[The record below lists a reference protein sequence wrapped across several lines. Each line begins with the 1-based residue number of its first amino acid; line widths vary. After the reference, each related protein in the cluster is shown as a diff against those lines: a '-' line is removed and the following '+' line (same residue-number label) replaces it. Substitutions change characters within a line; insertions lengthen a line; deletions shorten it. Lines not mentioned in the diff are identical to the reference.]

1 MLALAFCLLSQTD
14 ASSPELS
21 NFHQV
26 NAGLYRGAQPRAGG
40 LRRLKSLGVRTI
52 LNLRGGDAETRA
64 EGDEARQL
72 GLRYYNVALP
82 DLSAPS
88 DKNVEQALA
97 IINQAEN
104 QPVFVH
110 CHHGE
115 DRTGTIIACYRISHD
130 GWTATDAR
138 KEAETFGM
146 SSLQR
151 GMKRYIDK
159 FYQEWQ
165 KRGKPDSQLPSN

>member
-26 NAGLYRGAQPRAGG
+26 NTQLYRGAQPRAGG
-40 LRRLKSLGVRTI
+40 LRILKSLGVRTI
-52 LNLRGGDAETRA
+52 LNLRGGAAETRA
-64 EGDEARQL
+64 EGDQARQL
-72 GLRYYNVALP
+72 GLRYYSVPLP

-88 DKNVEQALA
+88 DKDVQQALA
-97 IINQAEN
+97 IINQTEN

-138 KEAETFGM
+138 KEAEKFGM
-146 SSLQR
+146 SWLQR
-151 GMKRYIDK
+151 GMKLCIDK

-165 KRGKPDSQLPSN
+165 KRGKTDSQVRSN